1 MTTPISVQTT
11 QPLPAGAL
19 SLFQDAS
26 SSTPLA
32 LQTNVNMTL
41 NQDDLTA
48 IAIGAAES
56 AIREKISALLRDQTS
71 TSRALSLLESAQT
84 TLLASWSSTM
94 YAQAPATTLI
104 TAVQGLTNRAP
115 IITHSLA
122 SYNERTNAF
131 SGSTTLSDNGPSS
144 FSFTINH
151 AAPAPSEYLARRVE
165 IATLTTTLN
174 TIKTDLLNARAALN
188 NVGALERMAKAN
200 LAASLASRAG
210 DAGKKLVDDIRSTIN
225 TDNIIDLLRS

>member
-11 QPLPAGAL
+11 QPLPTGAI

-26 SSTPLA
+26 SGSPLA

-48 IAIGAAES
+48 IAVGAAES
-56 AIREKISALLRDQTS
+56 AIREKISTLLSAQTS
-71 TSRALSLLESAQT
+71 TSRAISTLESAQT

-94 YAQAPATTLI
+94 YAAAPATTLI
-104 TAVQGLTNRAP
+104 AAVQGLTNRAP
-115 IITHSLA
+115 TITHSLA

-131 SGSTTLSDNGPSS
+131 SGNTTLSDNGPSS
-144 FSFTINH
+144 FSFTIPH
-151 AAPAPSEYLARRVE
+151 AAPAPADYLSRRVE